1 MEDFAFTATE
11 VADLLG
17 LQTKTANFSNKSSI
31 NYVCPICGR
40 PKFNCNLR
48 KNVFRCP
55 ACDFGGGMLDVYR
68 TLRNLSSNGAA
79 YKEIVSRLNRDNNY
93 DNSTDYQLRK
103 YDEKNNR
110 TRSASK
116 AKREVIDKTYR
127 TLLSFCKLSKNHY
140 IDLRQRG
147 LSEKR
152 IREHKYKSVP
162 TLSSQKIIQRLMEE
176 DCHLK
181 GVPGFYYNKKL
192 GRWEMAIRTDTS
204 GFFCP
209 CIDIDGYITGLQIR
223 LDKKRGKKRYIWFSS
238 NEMNLG
244 CSSGTPVHYI
254 PKADKSTLYLTEG
267 SLKANIAAEL
277 SKKTFLAVA
286 GVNCQKPLDETLIK
300 LKARGLTK
308 IVDCFDADCKNNPY
322 VEKARQ
328 KIKEKC
334 QILNIEYHRLNW
346 DLNFGKGIDDFLLN
360 QRRKNGRKGIKEKI
374 L

>member
-1 MEDFAFTATE
+1 MESFSFTATE

-17 LQTKTANFSNKSSI
+17 LQIKNTHSNKNSI

-40 PKFNCNLR
+40 PKFNCNLS

-79 YKEIVSRLNRDNNY
+79 YKEITQRLNRDNKYN
-93 DNSTDYQLRK
+93 NSTDYQLRK
-103 YDEKNNR
+103 YDEEKNR

-116 AKREVIDKTYR
+116 AKREVIDNTYR
-127 TLLSFCKLSKNHY
+127 TLLNLCRLSKNHY
-140 IDLRQRG
+140 SDLRKRG
-147 LSEKR
+147 LSEKQ
-152 IREHKYKSVP
+152 IKKHKYKSVP
-162 TLSSQKIIQRLMEE
+162 TLSSQRIIQKLMEE

-209 CIDIDGYITGLQIR
+209 CVDIDGYITGLQIR
-223 LDKKRGKKRYIWFSS
+223 LDQKRGKKRYIWFSS

-254 PKADKSTLYLTEG
+254 SKEDKSTTLYLTEG
-267 SLKANIAAEL
+267 GLKATIAAEL

-286 GVNCQKPLDETLIK
+286 GVNCQKPLDIALVK
-300 LKARGLTK
+300 LKARGFTTL
-308 IVDCFDADCKNNPY
+308 VDCFDADCKNNQY
-322 VEKARQ
+322 VEKARN

-334 QILNIEYHRLNW
+334 QILGLEYHRLNW
-346 DLNFGKGIDDFLLN
+346 DLSFGKGIDDFLLN
-360 QRRKNGRKGIKEKI
+360 QRR
-374 L
+374 